1 MDVGVLAGG
10 ARQGARFMSHMYI
23 HDAFGSKRSDGSE
36 VRALEGARSGTS
48 GHAAAH

>member
-1 MDVGVLAGG
+1 MYSTVVGYE
-10 ARQGARFMSHMYI
+10 RFVSHSYI
-23 HDAFGSKRSDGSE
+23 CVTDGSKRSDGFE